1 MSGQRVHWA
10 HRPETF
16 LFAAGVG
23 VIGGLVGTSFQ
34 LIRSFIQRHMV
45 GEGSLIEAAKELHW
59 WQALLIPFLGASAAS
74 LLMYGLMR
82 KYKRQGMADVMES
95 VTLKQARKL
104 SVRRTIA
111 PALASLLIIST
122 GGSLGREGPI
132 AYLSA
137 SLGAR
142 FARLSRMPSTRLG
155 LFAGCGIA
163 AGMSAAYF
171 APFGAAIFA
180 MEVVLGNFSM
190 EILAP
195 VVVST
200 VVSSLVV
207 AGLATD
213 ALLGDWGVRAGP
225 LFELPTFKQ
234 HHASEYLVYIALGI
248 AAAGAAWL
256 FIRIL
261 RGTEGAFARTRM
273 PLLWSLPLG
282 GLLIGAIGIWLP
294 EVWGNGYSA
303 ITWIFDQPLGSI
315 LGLVAVLF
323 VMKMVGTSI
332 TLGSG
337 GKGGVFTPTMFI
349 GAALGLMVGAAAQE
363 IFATMDMTV
372 EPKHYAV
379 LGMAAVLA
387 ATTHAPMT
395 AIFMLFEMTRET
407 EIILPT
413 MVAAITASVFSRA
426 IGLESIYVYAL
437 RKRGTY
443 LPEGIEETTL
453 TTTTVQDL
461 LRRDA
466 VWIHESATFD
476 MIVGMVQKTRTDSIY
491 VVDQNTSLLGAIR
504 LHDIKNFL
512 SDADLGPAV
521 IAADLSIETR
531 PATPRQTLAE
541 IVERFDDPEMH
552 EIPVVDPDDGTLLG
566 TVDRRDVIS
575 ALSVEVLHSG
585 GLRAKFV
592 EHAGAQHYV
601 EMPRDHGVARLDVPS
616 DMVGKA
622 FKDCDFR
629 KRTGLT
635 VLTIVRPQ
643 DGSEIRILPEP
654 DTVLEE
660 DDGLVV
666 MGPVK
671 AIEKMGGVI

>member
-59 WQALLIPFLGASAAS
+59 WQALLVPFLGASAAS

-104 SVRRTIA
+104 SVRRTIT

-142 FARLSRMPSTRLG
+142 FARLSRMPSTRIG

-180 MEVVLGNFSM
+180 MEVVLGNFSI

-195 VVVST
+195 VVVAT

-225 LFELPTFKQ
+225 LFDFPTFRQ

-261 RGTEGAFARTRM
+261 RSTEGLFARSRM

-294 EVWGNGYSA
+294 EVGVREEVLDVVQANG
-303 ITWIFDQPLGSI
+303 
-315 LGLVAVLF
+315 
-323 VMKMVGTSI
+323 
-332 TLGSG
+332 
-337 GKGGVFTPTMFI
+337 
-349 GAALGLMVGAAAQE
+349 AQ
-363 IFATMDMTV
+363 
-372 EPKHYAV
+372 
-379 LGMAAVLA
+379 
-387 ATTHAPMT
+387 
-395 AIFMLFEMTRET
+395 
-407 EIILPT
+407 
-413 MVAAITASVFSRA
+413 
-426 IGLESIYVYAL
+426 
-437 RKRGTY
+437 KRG
-443 LPEGIEETTL
+443 
-453 TTTTVQDL
+453 
-461 LRRDA
+461 
-466 VWIHESATFD
+466 
-476 MIVGMVQKTRTDSIY
+476 
-491 VVDQNTSLLGAIR
+491 
-504 LHDIKNFL
+504 
-512 SDADLGPAV
+512 
-521 IAADLSIETR
+521 
-531 PATPRQTLAE
+531 
-541 IVERFDDPEMH
+541 
-552 EIPVVDPDDGTLLG
+552 
-566 TVDRRDVIS
+566 
-575 ALSVEVLHSG
+575 VL
-585 GLRAKFV
+585 
-592 EHAGAQHYV
+592 
-601 EMPRDHGVARLDVPS
+601 
-616 DMVGKA
+616 
-622 FKDCDFR
+622 
-629 KRTGLT
+629 
-635 VLTIVRPQ
+635 
-643 DGSEIRILPEP
+643 
-654 DTVLEE
+654 
-660 DDGLVV
+660 
-666 MGPVK
+666 
-671 AIEKMGGVI
+671 